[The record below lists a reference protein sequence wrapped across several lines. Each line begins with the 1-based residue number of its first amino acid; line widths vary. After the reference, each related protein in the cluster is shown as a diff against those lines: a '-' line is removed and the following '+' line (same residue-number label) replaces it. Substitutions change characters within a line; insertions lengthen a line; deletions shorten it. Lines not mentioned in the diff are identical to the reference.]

1 MGTITKQYTLEGLCC
16 GNCAAK
22 IKNDISLLSGVKSAD
37 VNTETAL
44 LSVEIES
51 GLNPDVLSEEI
62 TRIAVTHDEDIIVKE
77 ALA

>member
-22 IKNDISLLSGVKSAD
+22 IKKDVSLLNGVRSAD
-37 VNTETAL
+37 VNTDTAL
-44 LSVEIES
+44 LSVEIDS
-51 GLNPDVLSEEI
+51 GWNPDVLSGEI
-62 TRIAVTHDEDIIVKE
+62 TRIAAAHDEDIIVKE